1 MKKTNSE
8 FKWLIYDL
16 MNGSLDL
23 EVNTTE
29 KGRYVENEFSEG
41 KMCQMAYA
49 EILDAYQRIC
59 KRLGVGEEDK
69 DIEVIMN
76 NFNII
81 MRHLCMKMYDYGNFS
96 RGRLS
101 GNHKIREIFQL
112 RPLILNLLHI
122 FCLFLYE

>member
-1 MKKTNSE
+1 MRQRKRNKEMKKTNSE

-81 MRHLCMKMYDYGNFS
+81 MRHLCMKMYDYGNFFS
-96 RGRLS
+96 RPS
-101 GNHKIREIFQL
+101 IR
-112 RPLILNLLHI
+112 
-122 FCLFLYE
+122 